1 MKARPMIGALVAVAA
16 IGALPAA
23 AAAHNRAAPRTA
35 VVQWNAIAQ
44 REIVPPAPAAPVPPP
59 ASMSVL
65 APVQLAVYDAV
76 IAIEGGYEPYG
87 RPLRRRPGASVDA
100 AVATAAH
107 DVLVHFFPLRA
118 AALDT
123 DLAASLGAIS
133 DGGAKQQGVDLGRE
147 SAAGI
152 LALREGDGWMA
163 DVGFTMPAPGPGV
176 WELPAGQTPLV
187 PWVSKLRPFALY
199 APDQFRPG
207 PPPALTSR
215 RYARD
220 FDELKAM
227 GGTVSDRTPEQ
238 TLVAR
243 FYTTHPAFQYATAYR
258 DIAAQHDLDA
268 LATARLMA
276 MGSTAGADA
285 LIACLDAKYTYLA
298 WRPSYAIPRG
308 DTDGNPRT
316 VADPAWTPLL
326 PTPTHPEYPSAHG
339 CVTFSQAEVFE
350 RFLGT
355 PRIDLDLMSTVPDP
369 TSTLP
374 KTLVR
379 HFDTGEDL
387 ERDVA
392 NGRIWGGLHFRF
404 STDTGGELGTRVA
417 DWTLAHEF
425 RPRWGW
431 RR

>member
-1 MKARPMIGALVAVAA
+1 MRARPLVGALVAAAA

-23 AAAHNRAAPRTA
+23 AQAADRAS
-35 VVQWNAIAQ
+35 VVHWNEITQ
-44 REIVPPAPAAPVPPP
+44 REIVPPAPAAPVP
-59 ASMSVL
+59 
-65 APVQLAVYDAV
+65 APSSFSAMAFVQIAVYNAAV
-76 IAIEGGYEPYG
+76 AIEGGYEPYG
-87 RPLRRRPGASVDA
+87 RPLRPRPGASVDA

-107 DVLVHFFPLRA
+107 DVLVHYFPARVAALDADLASSLGSIPDGRAKQRGTDVGREAA
-118 AALDT
+118 AALI
-123 DLAASLGAIS
+123 A
-133 DGGAKQQGVDLGRE
+133 QRQ
-147 SAAGI
+147 
-152 LALREGDGWMA
+152 GDGWMA
-163 DVGFTMPAPGPGV
+163 DIGFTMPAPGPGV
-176 WELPAGQTPLV
+176 WELPAGQAPLV
-187 PWVSKLRPFALY
+187 PWLSKLRPFALRSD
-199 APDQFRPG
+199 DQFRPG

-227 GGTVSDRTPEQ
+227 GGTVSARTPEQ

-243 FYTTHPAFQYATAYR
+243 FYTTHPALQYATAYR
-258 DIAAQHDLDA
+258 DIAAQHGLDA
-268 LATARLMA
+268 LETARLMA

-285 LIACLDAKYTYLA
+285 LIACFDAKYSYLA
-298 WRPSYAIPRG
+298 WRPAYAIPRG

-316 VADPAWTPLL
+316 VADPSWTPLL

-339 CVTFSQAEVFE
+339 CVTFSQTEVFE

-355 PRIDLDLMSTVPDP
+355 RRIDLDLTSTVPEIP
-369 TSTLP
+369 
-374 KTLVR
+374 VR
-379 HFDTGEDL
+379 HFATGEDL

-404 STDTGGELGTRVA
+404 STDVGGALGTEVA

-425 RPRWGW
+425 RPQRGGC